1 MEEEKRQEQD
11 ITQENLMDI
20 WAEALK
26 EQEEALKPETK
37 EETLETKEQPVYQ
50 TQDIS
55 KELQRLLDIPLD
67 IEVIIGSTVMPLGN
81 LIQLG
86 PGSVVE
92 LDRGIE
98 DPVDIL
104 VNGKLIAKGEM
115 VIVGDKFGVR
125 ITEIVGREERI
136 KSLSS

>member
-1 MEEEKRQEQD
+1 MQEKKHEQD
-11 ITQENLMDI
+11 VKQENLTDI
-20 WAEALK
+20 WTEALK
-26 EQEEALKPETK
+26 EQEEALKSEKK
-37 EETLETKEQPVYQ
+37 EEVQTQEQPVYQ

-55 KELQRLLDIPLD
+55 KEIQRLLDIPLS
-67 IEVIIGSTVMPLGN
+67 IEVIIGSTVLPLGS
-81 LIQLG
+81 LVQLG

-115 VIVGDKFGVR
+115 VIVGEKFGVR
-125 ITEIVGREERI
+125 ITEILGKEERI
-136 KSLSS
+136 KSLST

>member
-1 MEEEKRQEQD
+1 MEEKEQPKEEVQED
-11 ITQENLMDI
+11 VMNM
-20 WAEALK
+20 WAQALK
-26 EQEEALKPETK
+26 EQEELSK
-37 EETLETKEQPVYQ
+37 EPAQEQ
-50 TQDIS
+50 TQEKPPSPKIS
-55 KELQRLLDIPLD
+55 EELQRLLDIPLN
-67 IEVIIGSTVMPLGN
+67 IEVVIGSTVIPLGN

-98 DPVDIL
+98 DPVDIF

-125 ITEIVGREERI
+125 ITEIVGKEERI
-136 KSLSS
+136 KSLSG

>member
-1 MEEEKRQEQD
+1 MEGEKQEQEVN
-11 ITQENLMDI
+11 QENIMDM

-26 EQEEALKPETK
+26 EQEQALVEEEKAETQ
-37 EETLETKEQPVYQ
+37 EQPVYQ

-55 KELQRLLDIPLD
+55 KEIQRLLDIPLK
-67 IEVIIGSTVMPLGN
+67 IEVIIGSTVLPLGN

-86 PGSVVE
+86 PGSVIE

-125 ITEIVGREERI
+125 ITEIIGKEERI